1 MRRSPHGPPASP
13 PAPTRLRLELD
24 DRCRALARVI
34 ALVEGRGLQIGDL
47 RYRPAGPTRDV
58 AEAVIE
64 IIGTDPDA
72 TPDRLTTLLARIE
85 SLPSVR
91 RARVEHPALTS

>member
-1 MRRSPHGPPASP
+1 MRRSPHGPPAT
-13 PAPTRLRLELD
+13 PATPTRLRLELD

-34 ALVEGRGLQIGDL
+34 ALVEGRGLHIGDL
-47 RYRPAGPTRDV
+47 RYRPAGPTRDM

-64 IIGTDPDA
+64 IIATDPDA

-85 SLPSVR
+85 ALPSVR